1 MDPQVS
7 KNILFAFFAGHA
19 TPLQKRLVRDW
30 LAQPQNLE
38 QFYQWLEE
46 WEAEHPQFIP
56 DAEAALQLYRS
67 RMKSRQYVPLLP
79 ERPAAQRSLSGW
91 RTGWWIAA
99 SVAVVVGAALLL
111 LQDQWL
117 YRHYTTAYGEVKT
130 FWLAD
135 GSRVTLNAHS
145 SLRVPR
151 FGFGRRSR
159 NVFLRGEAEFLVKH
173 TPDHQRFLVRTP
185 DSVQVEVLGTEF
197 IVNTRPRGTK
207 VVLTRGKVRLTTLR
221 RADAPPTAMK
231 PGDIVRVDTTGKVSV
246 QSSQPPAVHAA
257 WKEHR
262 FVFDN
267 TSLREVAEQ
276 IQERFGVRVVLADTA
291 LAGRTITGT
300 YKAEDAGELL
310 ETLSDLLMDVRVS
323 TIGEAVEIA
332 PQSP

>member
-7 KNILFAFFAGHA
+7 KNILFAFFAGSA
-19 TPLQKRLVRDW
+19 TSLQKRLVRDW
-30 LAQPQNLE
+30 LAQEQNLE

-46 WEAEHPQFIP
+46 WETEHPQFIP
-56 DAEAALQLYRS
+56 DAEEALQLYLL
-67 RMKSRQYVPLLP
+67 RMKSRQYAPLLTNSHAGH
-79 ERPAAQRSLSGW
+79 PAASGKHT
-91 RTGWWIAA
+91 RWWIAA
-99 SVAVVVGAALLL
+99 SVVLLCGAALLL
-111 LQDQWL
+111 LRNQLL
-117 YRHYTTAYGEVKT
+117 YRNYATAYGEVKT
-130 FWLAD
+130 FRLAD

-197 IVNTRPRGTK
+197 IVNTRPKGTK
-207 VVLTRGKVRLTTLR
+207 VVLTKGKVRLTTLR

-231 PGDIVRVDTTGKVSV
+231 PGDIVRIDTTGKVSV
-246 QSSQPPAVHAA
+246 QSSQLPGVHAA

-267 TSLREVAEQ
+267 TSLREIADQV
-276 IQERFGVRVVLADTA
+276 QEHFGVRVVLADTT

-300 YKAEDAGELL
+300 YKAEDARELL
-310 ETLSDLLMDVRVS
+310 ETLSALLMDVRMS
-323 TIGEAVEIA
+323 ATGEVVEIS
-332 PQSP
+332 PQYP